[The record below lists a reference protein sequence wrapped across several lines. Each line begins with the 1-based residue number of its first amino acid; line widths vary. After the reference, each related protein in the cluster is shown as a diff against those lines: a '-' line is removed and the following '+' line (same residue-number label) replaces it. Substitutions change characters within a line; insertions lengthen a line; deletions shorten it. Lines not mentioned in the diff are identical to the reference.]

1 MPTLTEQE
9 LQEIVNKETEA
20 KAKLK
25 EKNHAIIELAEENKN
40 IKSQRRGFLA
50 STVILAILF
59 LALLFTVIFQPNL
72 LNLNIGIQ
80 LEEGEQIVKTSSIG
94 NYENRI
100 AELESQVSMSTSPLN
115 LNEFYAVQLGAFK
128 KFNTKLSS
136 DDYSVVHNANFR
148 DFNLFTLGVFETEV
162 EAEKLRQIVT
172 KLDFKD
178 AFVGYY
184 KNGER
189 VKSNY

>member
-1 MPTLTEQE
+1 MPVLSEQE

-20 KAKLK
+20 KAKIE
-25 EKNHAIIELAEENKN
+25 EKNKAIIELTEENKN
-40 IKSQRRGFLA
+40 IKSQQKGFLA
-50 STVILAILF
+50 STVILAFLF
-59 LALLFTVIFQPNL
+59 LAFFFIVIFQPNL
-72 LNLNIGIQ
+72 LNSNTGIQ
-80 LEEGEQIVKTSSIG
+80 LEEGEQIAETSSIE

-100 AELESQVSMSTSPLN
+100 TELESQVSMSTSPLN
-115 LNEFYAVQLGAFK
+115 LNEFDAVQLGAFK
-128 KFNTKLSS
+128 KLNTKLSS

-148 DFNLFTLGVFETEV
+148 DSNLFTLGVFETEA
-162 EAEKLRQIVT
+162 EAVKLQQIVT

>member
-1 MPTLTEQE
+1 MPVLSEQE

-20 KAKLK
+20 KAKIE
-25 EKNHAIIELAEENKN
+25 EKNKAIIELTEENKN
-40 IKSQRRGFLA
+40 IKSQQKGFLA
-50 STVILAILF
+50 STVILAFLF
-59 LALLFTVIFQPNL
+59 LAFFFIVIFQPNL
-72 LNLNIGIQ
+72 LNSNTGIQ
-80 LEEGEQIVKTSSIG
+80 LEEGEQIAETSSIE

-100 AELESQVSMSTSPLN
+100 TELESQVSMSTSPLN

-128 KFNTKLSS
+128 KLNTKLSS

-148 DFNLFTLGVFETEV
+148 NFNLFTLGVFETEA
-162 EAEKLRQIVT
+162 EAVKLQQIVT

>member
-20 KAKLK
+20 KAKIE
-25 EKNHAIIELAEENKN
+25 EKNQAIIELAEEKKN

-72 LNLNIGIQ
+72 LNLNTGIQ
-80 LEEGEQIVKTSSIG
+80 LEEGEQIVETSSIE

-189 VKSNY
+189 LKSNY

>member
-1 MPTLTEQE
+1 MPVLSEQE

-20 KAKLK
+20 KAKIE
-25 EKNHAIIELAEENKN
+25 EKNKAIIELTEENKN
-40 IKSQRRGFLA
+40 IKSQQKGFLA
-50 STVILAILF
+50 STVILAFLF
-59 LALLFTVIFQPNL
+59 LAFFFIVIFQPNL
-72 LNLNIGIQ
+72 LNSNTGIQ
-80 LEEGEQIVKTSSIG
+80 LEEGEQIAETSSIE

-100 AELESQVSMSTSPLN
+100 TELESQVSMSTSPLN

-128 KFNTKLSS
+128 KFNIKLSS

-148 DFNLFTLGVFETEV
+148 DFNLFTLGVFETEA
-162 EAEKLRQIVT
+162 EAVKLQQIVT